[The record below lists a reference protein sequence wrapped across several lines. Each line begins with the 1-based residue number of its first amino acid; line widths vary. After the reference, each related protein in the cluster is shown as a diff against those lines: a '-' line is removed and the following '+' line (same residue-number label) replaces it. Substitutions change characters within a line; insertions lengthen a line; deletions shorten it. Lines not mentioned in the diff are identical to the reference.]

1 MERAFFEAFESGID
15 RRGTSCEKWDFNQR
29 IFGREDVLPMWVAD
43 MDFAS
48 PDCVREALICRA
60 SHGAYGYTDE
70 NDSMREAVA
79 SWMKAR
85 HGYAMRPEWGLY
97 SSGVVDS
104 ILFALKTVTQP
115 GDKVIVQP
123 PVYGPFYRMTLT
135 AGCEIVRNP
144 LVETETG
151 WRMNLDELETQLKAG
166 AKAFIL
172 CSPHN
177 PVGRVWT
184 RDELQA
190 LIGLLNRYG
199 AALISDEIHAD
210 FALPG
215 HTHTCCQT
223 LEGAEQSILLVSA
236 TKTFN
241 LAGLRTSTMIV
252 PDDALR
258 ARVQDTM
265 KKMGADTPNIFGSVA
280 QTAAYR
286 CAAPWL
292 DALIEYLDN
301 NRREV
306 EAFFKEHAP
315 QIVPARMEGT
325 YLQWL
330 DCRKLGMEQQ
340 ALERFLIDRAGVG
353 LSSGIHFGPEGAGF
367 MRINL
372 AAPGSRV
379 REALARIG
387 EAVKTL

>member
-1 MERAFFEAFESGID
+1 MERAFFETFESGID
-15 RRGTSCEKWDFNQR
+15 RRGTSCEKWDFNQK

-60 SHGAYGYTDE
+60 SHGAYGYTD
-70 NDSMREAVA
+70 DSDIMREAVA

-104 ILFALKTVTQP
+104 ILFGLKTVTQP
-115 GDKVIVQP
+115 GDRVIVQP
-123 PVYGPFYRMTLT
+123 PVYGPFYRMTRT
-135 AGCEIVRNP
+135 AGCELVKNP

-151 WRMNLDELETQLKAG
+151 WRMNLDELESQLKAG
-166 AKAFIL
+166 AKACIL

-190 LIGLLNRYG
+190 LISLLNRYG

-252 PDDALR
+252 PDDSLR

-265 KKMGADTPNIFGSVA
+265 KRMGADTPNIFGSVA

-292 DALIEYLDN
+292 DALIEYLDG
-301 NRREV
+301 NRQLA
-306 EAFFKEHAP
+306 EAFFKAHAP

-325 YLQWL
+325 YLMWL

-340 ALERFLIDRAGVG
+340 ALERFFIDRAGVG

-372 AAPGSRV
+372 AAPVSRV